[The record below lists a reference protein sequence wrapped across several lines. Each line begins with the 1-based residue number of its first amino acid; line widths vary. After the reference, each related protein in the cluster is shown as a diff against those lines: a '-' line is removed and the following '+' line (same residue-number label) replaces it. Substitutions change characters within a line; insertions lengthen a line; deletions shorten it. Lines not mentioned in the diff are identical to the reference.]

1 MLSSLAHFRDN
12 SFWRRGRGWT
22 VSWNTRPRG
31 RPDYRAIAL
40 VDWIE
45 RADEDR
51 L

>member
-1 MLSSLAHFRDN
+1 MIHSGGGVEVGLCLEILA
-12 SFWRRGRGWT
+12 
-22 VSWNTRPRG
+22 PRG